1 MTLKDELPGLVI
13 SGVQQSKFVLHTHT
27 HTHTHTHARTCTYAH
42 MLTQSCL
49 SLCNPMDCSLTDS
62 SVHGIFQAR
71 IFEWVAIS
79 YSSGPSRPRD

>member
-27 HTHTHTHARTCTYAH
+27 HTHTRTHAH

-71 IFEWVAIS
+71 ILEWVAIS